1 MGILFFKRFTKE
13 KRGDVVHYILVLSV
27 IVVIAAFAF
36 PKIKTASKDSTE
48 QSTCHM
54 DNLMKDASEMK
65 DCTPKNTGGTQPPS
79 GDNSGGGSG
88 SGGGTA
94 TPIYRSCLET
104 LEHNSSLADG
114 IYPIKL
120 SDGSVKNMPC
130 DMKNGGW
137 TLVSNYDYSQDK
149 TPPAGSSLVAKD
161 PFISAS
167 YTGTA
172 PEGWY
177 PHFTLLSN
185 GKMQYT
191 NFYSNKE
198 GIPYSNVK
206 IDMKVNFMWTVDSFG
221 NTHGSPPNRMSLDGQ
236 YVDGISVTTGAE
248 GNRKHILTATLSTV
262 MPTDERKD
270 FIKGDTITGATINK
284 AVTKSVPTTNEKIET
299 RVILDQTWQDENIGI
314 QKYIVWVK

>member
-1 MGILFFKRFTKE
+1 MFFTRFRKE
-13 KRGDVVHYILVLSV
+13 KRGDVVQYILILSV
-27 IVVIAAFAF
+27 IIVIASFAF
-36 PKIKTASKDSTE
+36 PKLKTSTKDSTE
-48 QSTCHM
+48 QTTCHM
-54 DNLMKDASEMK
+54 NNLINDASEMK
-65 DCTPKNTGGTQPPS
+65 DCTPKNDNPSGGTNPPS
-79 GDNSGGGSG
+79 GENAGGG

-104 LEHNSSLADG
+104 LEHKSSSPDG
-114 IYPIKL
+114 IYPLKL
-120 SDGSVKNMPC
+120 ADGSVKNMLC
-130 DMKNGGW
+130 DMTNGGW
-137 TLVSNYDYSQDK
+137 TLVSNYDYSKDK

-161 PFISAS
+161 AFTSAY

-177 PHFTLLSN
+177 PHFTTLSN

-191 NFYSNKE
+191 NFYSNTE

-206 IDMKVNFMWTVDSFG
+206 IDMKINFMWSVDSFG

-248 GNRKHILTATLSTV
+248 GNRKHILTATWHNV
-262 MPTDERKD
+262 MPTDERAN
-270 FIKGDTITGATINK
+270 FIKGDMVSGATINK
-284 AVTKSVPTTNEKIET
+284 AVTKSVSSTNEKIET